1 MVLDKNGGPN
11 WFKNWCVAPIIVDP
25 NMDEVYYTPIYYV
38 MAHFSKFIRP
48 GAVRIGTN
56 SSDNDLLVTAVKN
69 TDNSIAVVL
78 FNENE
83 QVKNINLSLDESNVT
98 IQINGQAIQT
108 VIIPNT
114 MK

>member
-1 MVLDKNGGPN
+1 
-11 WFKNWCVAPIIVDP
+11 
-25 NMDEVYYTPIYYV
+25 

-48 GAVRIGTN
+48 GAVRIGKN
-56 SSDNDLLVTAVKN
+56 SSDNDLMVTAAKN

-83 QVKNINLSLDESNVT
+83 QAKNINLSLGESNVT

-108 VIIPNT
+108 IVISN
-114 MK
+114 

>member
-1 MVLDKNGGPN
+1 M
-11 WFKNWCVAPIIVDP
+11 
-25 NMDEVYYTPIYYV
+25 
-38 MAHFSKFIRP
+38 
-48 GAVRIGTN
+48 
-56 SSDNDLLVTAVKN
+56 VTAAKN
-69 TDNSIAVVL
+69 ADNSIAVVL

-83 QVKNINLSLDESNVT
+83 QVKNINLSLGESNVT